1 MRKVNDHIPSG
12 FPMSTRSSF
21 KGIENQHDVFR
32 GKYCMK
38 SFCESNWFQINL
50 STNEQQES
58 YENAKVCYIYKET
71 FQDKYAKDKK
81 HRKVRKHCDY
91 KLNIEVLH
99 IIYVIWNLVYL
110 KKLA

>member
-38 SFCESNWFQINL
+38 SFCESN
-50 STNEQQES
+50 
-58 YENAKVCYIYKET
+58 
-71 FQDKYAKDKK
+71 
-81 HRKVRKHCDY
+81 
-91 KLNIEVLH
+91 
-99 IIYVIWNLVYL
+99 
-110 KKLA
+110 